1 LFKKNHRTCCVRG
14 VCINYSRYQIKLLK
28 AEVWYY
34 FSVKETSKL
43 LHLLKDKRSYTSINT
58 VYKHQTPTAQLT
70 ATVLALSSL
79 SSRAGTTYHAS
90 SQNMMEFDES
100 LGEIRPGRTVVRRR
114 ITIIGR
120 QPTPSTNKKINLLF
134 VHGSCAASSQY
145 DDLIAEMR
153 RKLAL
158 AQDNDHLPAMNC
170 FLYDQLGC
178 AKSDHP
184 ASDWSAFSSSELHLD
199 LQTIFRSIL
208 EVGDD
213 YFIVAHSHGEY
224 YTVLYCR

>member
-1 LFKKNHRTCCVRG
+1 
-14 VCINYSRYQIKLLK
+14 
-28 AEVWYY
+28 
-34 FSVKETSKL
+34 
-43 LHLLKDKRSYTSINT
+43 
-58 VYKHQTPTAQLT
+58 
-70 ATVLALSSL
+70 
-79 SSRAGTTYHAS
+79 
-90 SQNMMEFDES
+90 MEFDES

>member
-1 LFKKNHRTCCVRG
+1 M
-14 VCINYSRYQIKLLK
+14 K

-153 RKLAL
+153 KLAL